1 MLWLCLYFPR
11 LALDILAQ
19 TEDLPLAISQGRG
32 RECTIRQGNA
42 AAVAAGVRPGM
53 RLSAAQALCG
63 DLRVRPRD
71 EAMEGAALSRLA
83 AWAGQ
88 FTPALSLAPQALLL
102 EIEGSLRLFGGL
114 AALVGRAQAGLQAL
128 GYQTQP
134 AVAPTAAAALL
145 FARAGLSVF
154 LTDKRT
160 LAGQLAHVPLRAL
173 ALPARSQAALEDL
186 GLQRVGEV
194 LRLPREGLA
203 RRLGRGFLDDLD
215 RALGRRPE
223 TLLPFVPPARYI
235 GRLPFPAEV
244 TDADALAF
252 GAQRLLQ
259 ELAGFLR
266 ARDSGV
272 QRLAITL
279 KHERPPTTRFV
290 LGLVAPSCDP
300 RHWSMLLRERL
311 ERVALRAG
319 VVEIAVAARD
329 LRPWAGRSENL
340 FDGAAQAQEG
350 WTQLVDRLRAR
361 LGETAVRGLQ
371 TLDEHRP
378 ERAWTACTPGETGH
392 AGEEAALTARPL
404 WLLPSPVPLAQKD
417 GRPELDGALALQR
430 GPERIESGWWDG
442 GDVMRDYFLA
452 CSAHGARLWVF
463 QERRTRRWF
472 LHGIFS

>member
-11 LALDILAQ
+11 FALDVLAQ
-19 TEDLPLAISQGRG
+19 TEDLPLAITQGRG
-32 RECTIRQGNA
+32 RACTIWQGNA
-42 AAVAAGVRPGM
+42 AAVAAGACSGM

-63 DLRVRPRD
+63 ELRVRPRD

-88 FTPALSLAPQALLL
+88 FTPTLSLAPQALLL

-114 AALVGRAQAGLQAL
+114 APLVARIQTGIEAL
-128 GYQTQP
+128 GYQAQL
-134 AVAPTAAAALL
+134 AVAPTAGAARL
-145 FARAGLSVF
+145 FACAGLSVF
-154 LTDKRT
+154 LTDKCT

-173 ALPARSQAALEDL
+173 ALPARQQAALDDL
-186 GLQRVGEV
+186 GLQRLGEV
-194 LRLPREGLA
+194 LRLPRAGLA
-203 RRLGRGFLDDLD
+203 RRLGRDLLDDLD

-223 TLLPFVPPARYI
+223 VLVPFMPPPRYA

-244 TDADALAF
+244 ANADALAF

-290 LGLVAPSCDP
+290 LGLVAPSRDP
-300 RHWSMLLRERL
+300 QHWSMLLRERL
-311 ERVALRAG
+311 ARTALRAG
-319 VVEIAVAARD
+319 VIEIAIAARD
-329 LRPWAGRSENL
+329 LRPWTGRSENL

-350 WTQLVDRLRAR
+350 WTQLVDRLQAR
-361 LGETAVRGLQ
+361 LGEAAVRGLH

-378 ERAWTACTPGETGH
+378 EHAWAVCAPGETS
-392 AGEEAALTARPL
+392 EEGALGARPL
-404 WLLPSPVPLAQKD
+404 WLLPAPVPLAQRDGQPDLD
-417 GRPELDGALALQR
+417 GRLALQR

-442 GDVMRDYFLA
+442 RDVTRDYFLA
-452 CSAHGARLWVF
+452 HSARGAQLWVF
-463 QERRTRRWF
+463 QERRTQRWF